1 MRTPLK
7 AVVAAAL
14 VLALI
19 ACPGRAR
26 AARAAIAADCPSDPQ
41 WAHDLCF
48 AINAS
53 IDVLTAKLQAVLKVV
68 EAIARA
74 IEAVANLIDDILR
87 LLRSH
92 GKYKLHGSLS
102 LDDVQRLVSELLP
115 HMPNAMAELSTAFQN
130 PDKVQ
135 EWLMQQWKAWEGD
148 MPGAFREVHRQLL
161 HGWTEE
167 SPDTYKKSLAVDF
180 ADPGA
185 LLRTLTE
192 DLLRAV
198 PEDARKAAER
208 LLRSLTDPAHA
219 LVDEEGFLEKNLL
232 DVAARHLLPLDDAKA
247 DPEKFRRTV
256 RDLFDALS
264 LQRARTD
271 VHQTIRTIAEFET
284 NVEKRMSKGDLTL
297 EEYMNYTLQA
307 SIMSARAAAQTAEM
321 TRIVADRTVEASTP
335 PPAPTSALSEASAAL
350 SGSLAEDFK
359 PREQP

>member
-1 MRTPLK
+1 MRTPLRTP
-7 AVVAAAL
+7 VVALL

-19 ACPGRAR
+19 AYPPPAR
-26 AARAAIAADCPSDPQ
+26 AAGADCPDDPQ
-41 WAHDLCF
+41 WAHDMCF

-53 IDVLTAKLQAVLKVV
+53 LQILEAKLQAVLKVI
-68 EAIARA
+68 EAVAKA
-74 IEAVANLIDDILR
+74 IEAVANLIDNILR
-87 LLRSH
+87 LLRSR
-92 GKYKLHGSLS
+92 GRYRLHGFLN
-102 LDDVQRLVSELLP
+102 LDAVHRLVNELLP
-115 HMPNAMAELSTAFQN
+115 HMPKAMAELSAAFQN
-130 PDKVQ
+130 PDKIQ

-161 HGWTEE
+161 KGWTEE

-180 ADPGA
+180 AAPGA

-198 PEDARKAAER
+198 PEDAREAAER
-208 LLRSLTDPAHA
+208 LLRSLTDPAGA
-219 LVDEEGFLEKNLL
+219 LVDEEGFLEKTLL

-247 DPEKFRRTV
+247 DPEKFRRAV

-271 VHQTIRTIAEFET
+271 VHQTIRTVAEFET

-307 SIMSARAAAQTAEM
+307 VIMAARASAQTAEM
-321 TRIVADRTVEASTP
+321 TRIVAERTVEASTP
-335 PPAPTSALSEASAAL
+335 PPAPSSALSEASAVL

>member
-1 MRTPLK
+1 MRTPLRTP
-7 AVVAAAL
+7 VVALL

-19 ACPGRAR
+19 AYPPPAR
-26 AARAAIAADCPSDPQ
+26 ADDCPSDPQ
-41 WAHDLCF
+41 WARDLCVG
-48 AINAS
+48 IKAS
-53 IDVLTAKLQAVLKVV
+53 IDAATAEIKAVLKVI
-68 EAIARA
+68 EAVAKA
-74 IEAVANLIDDILR
+74 IEAVANLIDNILR
-87 LLRSH
+87 LLRSR
-92 GKYKLHGSLS
+92 GRYRLHGFLN
-102 LDDVQRLVSELLP
+102 LDAVHRLVNELLP
-115 HMPNAMAELSTAFQN
+115 HMPKAMAELSAAFQN
-130 PDKVQ
+130 PDKIQ

-161 HGWTEE
+161 KGWTEE

-180 ADPGA
+180 AAPGA

-198 PEDARKAAER
+198 PEDAREAAER
-208 LLRSLTDPAHA
+208 LLRSLTDPAGA
-219 LVDEEGFLEKNLL
+219 LVDEEGFLEKTLL

-247 DPEKFRRTV
+247 DPEKFRRAV

-271 VHQTIRTIAEFET
+271 VHQTIRTVAEFET

-307 SIMSARAAAQTAEM
+307 VIMAARASAQTAEM
-321 TRIVADRTVEASTP
+321 TRIVAERTVEASTP
-335 PPAPTSALSEASAAL
+335 PPAPSSALSEASAVL